1 MSTHI
6 PTHHPISSITEDD
19 LRNFANLVPPSG
31 TEILRMLGVK
41 AGLTLL
47 NGLAGVRV
55 VVPKGPCSNAGG
67 KRTWAYLAAVIGVDA
82 MNVLAREMGGDC
94 LKVPT
99 LYVLRSER
107 RNHAIRTQFDRLT
120 APAPAGEGLS
130 KFRAM
135 QELVL
140 LHAPISCG
148 HLESVLDRPSP
159 EPVAQ
164 TTLF

>member
-1 MSTHI
+1 MNAHI
-6 PTHHPISSITEDD
+6 PAHHPLSRITEAD
-19 LRNFANLVPPSG
+19 LKNFASLVPPSG
-31 TEILRMLGVK
+31 LQILRMLGVK
-41 AGLTLL
+41 AGLELL
-47 NGLAGVRV
+47 NGLAGGHVM
-55 VVPKGPCSNAGG
+55 VPKGPCNNPGG
-67 KRTWAYLAAVIGVDA
+67 KRVWGQLVAVIGVEA
-82 MNVLAREMGGDC
+82 TNVLAREMGGDC

-107 RNHAIRTQFDRLT
+107 RNHAIRNQFDRLT
-120 APAPAGEGLS
+120 AQAPAGEGLS

-140 LHAPISCG
+140 LHAPITCG

-164 TTLF
+164 TSLF